1 MIMDFLMS
9 PILMILLVILIFG
22 FAGTTYLYIQ
32 YINVLHSH
40 SVLEKDIYILQ
51 HQIKTLSERTE
62 NVTEIMAV
70 NQKVSLL
77 FGLDSTLVIVSSIVV
92 VGLIII
98 VYIYTSP
105 TGGNEDILG
114 KLMSEQTKN
123 IVNVVTKT
131 ANDQLE
137 FTSKNFETLS
147 TVTSSNSESILK
159 NQELIVCQTNII
171 YENVL
176 KLATTPMPPEA
187 VDLMALAK
195 DGGWM

>member
-1 MIMDFLMS
+1 MDFLMS

>member
-1 MIMDFLMS
+1 MS